1 MIPIKAF
8 YGDKANDTAA
18 LFIDAQ
24 NAHEMILEM
33 IAWRDPN
40 VIPIKAFYGDD
51 LKINYAGK
59 LATDQ
64 HPMVRA
70 SF

>member
-1 MIPIKAF
+1 
-8 YGDKANDTAA
+8 
-18 LFIDAQ
+18 
-24 NAHEMILEM
+24 MILEM

-40 VIPIKAFYGDD
+40 MIPIKAFYGDD

-64 HPMVRA
+64 HPMVRP
-70 SF
+70 SLLLLNLFGESGLFGI